1 MRHRCLQSFGLGFV
15 VAACSSRVVH
25 PGVSH
30 ALPLMLFT
38 VGVTQGA
45 ELAESRAG
53 PRNIEVVFSQI
64 ASYSDSLS
72 GCASSSAGGGKEL

>member
-1 MRHRCLQSFGLGFV
+1 MQLAH
-15 VAACSSRVVH
+15 VVH